1 MAAMVGLAVSAVCC
15 CVGLW
20 VRKSKEQARQ
30 LQMEQE
36 LEDMITRQRGIKHDI
51 GVLQRMEDGLNGE
64 AYNKLRKLKDQMEL
78 VEQGKD
84 LVSTMRKHAPKPE
97 GVIGNIS
104 RGGAARRVAP
114 ETRLPMKT
122 DDLDDNDEMA
132 PDLQRMRKK
141 EGKPKNRKRGK
152 SEKKKKKRKT
162 KRRTKSR
169 SQIKTPG
176 NSDDEVSAASSGKLD
191 ESRETLESSTA
202 SGSAPV
208 AIDTSRLSN
217 ANAERVAKE
226 TGDANHSERAQGKP
240 EQAEREQEE
249 REQAEHEQAE
259 HEEAKREQAEHEEAK
274 REQAERELCEK
285 AAIAASAKKK
295 AEDEAAAMASAVSAV
310 RNIWTPHAA
319 QIKVYNSY
327 FERLSRGKE
336 AVKGRDAASFLS
348 ESQLEKGALR
358 DIWNLSDP
366 NKTGSLDKPGF
377 FMCLRFI
384 ALVQSGHSCNHE
396 TFQQHATS
404 EEIPVPFFKWKPNA
418 TQMPGYL
425 ALFTEVDANGDGS
438 IKGKEIGSFLKS
450 SGVSKDVLR
459 LAWKLADTEAPKGS
473 LDQEGFFICLRY
485 IALAQSGKEVSVNS
499 FDDNAN
505 NADIPLPTFSSVKSS
520 ASAAPRQETLG
531 ASIQDTVPE
540 VKPSS
545 VGDET
550 EVHESGD
557 PTHGPSEV
565 REVGE

>member
-1 MAAMVGLAVSAVCC
+1 VAMSSTSDTTSTVFMAAMVGLAVSAVCC

-114 ETRLPMKT
+114 EIRLPMKT

-141 EGKPKNRKRGK
+141 EGKPKKRKRGK

-226 TGDANHSERAQGKP
+226 TGDANHSERAQGKS
-240 EQAEREQEE
+240 EQAERE
-249 REQAEHEQAE
+249 
-259 HEEAKREQAEHEEAK
+259 K
-274 REQAERELCEK
+274 AEREKAEREK

-520 ASAAPRQETLG
+520 TSAAPRQETLSS
-531 ASIQDTVPE
+531 SIQDTVPE
-540 VKPSS
+540 AKPSS